1 MLTTRSSAF
10 LRPLELYFR
19 ERLTE
24 LSQALD
30 PPLQDDTLW
39 YVGTVLARFGT
50 SDQLFHYDRGE
61 VTIRPLALLYKDA
74 HEAQT
79 QWQRCLLLRQLG
91 DLALFLGALFPEH
104 YEKRGISQDYFVGMG
119 GGAYDYLADNTN
131 NKRHLFSELA
141 QTFTKLLDLVA
152 QACFKQ
158 TQFDACDVLRLYQRW
173 RANQDPRLAQ
183 QLQTLGIHIENDPG
197 VLH

>member
-1 MLTTRSSAF
+1 MLATRRSAF
-10 LRPLELYFR
+10 LLPLENYFR

-24 LSQALD
+24 LAQPLD

-61 VTIRPLALLYKDA
+61 VSIRPLALLYKDA

-79 QWQRCLLLRQLG
+79 QWQKCLLFRQLG

-104 YEKRGISQDYFVGMG
+104 YEKRGIGQDYLVGMG
-119 GGAYDYLADNTN
+119 SGAYDYLADNTN

-141 QTFTKLLDLVA
+141 QAFTKLLDLIA
-152 QACFKQ
+152 QACLKQ
-158 TQFDACDVLRLYQRW
+158 TQFDACDILKSYQRW
-173 RANQDPRLAQ
+173 RATQDPRLAQ
-183 QLQTLGIHIENDPG
+183 QLQSLGIPIESDPG
-197 VLH
+197 TLH